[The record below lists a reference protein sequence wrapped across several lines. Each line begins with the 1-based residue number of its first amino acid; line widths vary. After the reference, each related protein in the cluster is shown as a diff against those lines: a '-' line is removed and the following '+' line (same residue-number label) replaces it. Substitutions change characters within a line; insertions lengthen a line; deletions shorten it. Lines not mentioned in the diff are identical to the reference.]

1 MEFAFVLSLII
12 IIYAFLAA
20 FVVVLEQKL
29 SSYLDVDDFT
39 TEVIKTAAFIIALI
53 VEILLLIAV
62 IGIIGSLV
70 KQYYG
75 H

>member
-20 FVVVLEQKL
+20 FVVVLEQKI
-29 SSYLDVDDFT
+29 SSFLYEDNFLV
-39 TEVIKTAAFIIALI
+39 EIIRIAVFIIALI
-53 VEILLLIAV
+53 LEILLFVAV

>member
-20 FVVVLEQKL
+20 FVVVLEQKI
-29 SSYLDVDDFT
+29 SSFLYEDNFLV
-39 TEVIKTAAFIIALI
+39 EIIRIAVFIIALI
-53 VEILLLIAV
+53 LEILLFVAV
-62 IGIIGSLV
+62 IGIIGTLV